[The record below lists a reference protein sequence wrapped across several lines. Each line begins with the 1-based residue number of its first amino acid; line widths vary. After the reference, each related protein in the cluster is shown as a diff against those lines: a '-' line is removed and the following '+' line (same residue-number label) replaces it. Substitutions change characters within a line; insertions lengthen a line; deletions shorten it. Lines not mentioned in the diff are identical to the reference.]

1 MVSVSHSDGS
11 FPTRELQTN
20 FDELEGCL
28 CRLPQ
33 HRPLTRSKMPRLCLR
48 GCCLLALLVVGSEQ
62 ALGSSQLQVVAS
74 ARDEQLQKTAQEK
87 EELRLQHSCLFDVD

>member
-1 MVSVSHSDGS
+1 
-11 FPTRELQTN
+11 
-20 FDELEGCL
+20 
-28 CRLPQ
+28 
-33 HRPLTRSKMPRLCLR
+33 MPRLCLR